1 MPVTINANGLSIV
14 HKGSDGEA
22 TASVP
27 DVCLT
32 TRGKSTD
39 PIPYG
44 NNAKSSDLIDGST
57 TVFADGGNSIALKG
71 SKFSKSTGDSGG
83 DKKGVTSGT
92 IEGEAEFITSSPTVI
107 IEGKGVARLSD
118 QMTMNN
124 GNTMCFGVQNPSL
137 TVDESLEVPC
147 NINICVRHPNGHRL
161 INADYELT
169 DENGAPLGSG
179 TLGSDGRGVVSD
191 LKPGKIKLNA
201 KESNDDFVTSPQRQA
216 NPHYIESLSDDAF
229 FDIASK
235 GKQAFWKP
243 TRIQTGLTPWGSIG
257 QCLSSDKYFQNIV
270 KTETQLHFS
279 HSHPKAVYSFDKVSD
294 AIIGNIDN
302 QLPHTTETLLAYSMP
317 MELEEGD
324 MLSVLLRL
332 APYETTDRM
341 LAYMRAQGKGNPQS
355 YLGNYDWAAA
365 KKTVNQDIEL
375 LLNKINARLEFLRDE
390 ASKLQYA
397 YLSEEVFD
405 KHIDTL
411 STYIKKLP
419 DLISGVFNKMENKAA
434 ALLANTSNVNVIK
447 AADSTYS
454 AEAGVIEAVINT
466 TQTIDTVE
474 PYMNEVAGTIS
485 NVMPIYP
492 VRYGYANFFGEPM
505 PAQAPPVISDMQNAT
520 GLKETGGYLLRLL
533 REGWIYIK
541 EEGDKDRFHIFKYAQ
556 TETATGVIE
565 KFEKYYFTNE
575 ENAQDG
581 LTLDT
586 SSGATFYPFA
596 FVTAN
601 TKEISIAYSEH
612 EWSATII
619 DKMNGDED
627 LRKKSMQRIDL
638 SNTSSDFSV
647 EANQDNLST
656 LVEDYRTHDK
666 KWLTTKTD
674 EPKSYGLDKLSRK
687 DSYYLSPEG
696 ITKTIQKSHSEKK
709 DGVLVALFDPVGRQ
723 ADIAYALTLMTIWDE
738 SNKTEKHY
746 PTEIANIINTYFL
759 SSVANEKVKKAAEEN
774 VDLNALKAFNN
785 NSIELKKALS
795 TYRQTILNLFMAFAY
810 QDLSDGKIGSLDTYL
825 KMYFDIELDAL
836 QFPEME
842 VIKLASLTES
852 IFDGVSTSKEGQI
865 ALIGM
870 IDNAYENDG
879 DLQNSHNTYFLLTEN
894 IKKVLTQCQQG
905 TDWGDMVKRIPEV
918 FGNLWASAKAQ
929 SLYGTQFMKEQK
941 YNLSSKAI
949 NKIVDSFLPVFFEQ
963 IYGITYTNGTTRISQ
978 DELGKLLAKHID
990 LGGKKN
996 TTFNKAE
1003 ANLKWAKTLFD
1014 WGNIKKSEN
1023 KTKYYELPEIKKV
1036 LSSRQSALPDG
1047 EIKVGPISDFV
1058 GTMTNGGITGLSWYL
1073 NLSTL
1078 YGIFAQSDYS
1088 TSDPLARSTEAYNT
1102 FNLTA
1107 ALAAITVDSVSIG
1120 KISLELTKTALNPEK
1135 MSTIAQKVLPKVNVG
1150 QVKLG
1155 ALLSAKMT
1163 STLIAGANIAMVLV
1177 STSDSIDD
1185 WESGNVGG
1193 AVGNATL
1200 ALSAASFGAR
1210 AGLSVIIGT
1219 TATGTTA
1226 AAIGTVL
1233 NVVGFILLVVGVG
1246 ITWIYSKSY
1255 IENLLFRCFWGKS
1268 DIYSFWY
1275 FEKDGKYS
1283 IENRLELASRLIEDR
1298 PFQVAYDIEIQEFIN
1313 ILMQP
1318 SVTVSKESNL
1328 FSNKVNTTYEF
1339 VLPNFIWEV
1348 SEIVGSIQKQTID
1361 IAQPIQHIKQV
1372 SSLDESGTQAFTT
1385 ALQIALEDPAKH
1397 ELKEGVLHLK
1407 VNVELDDG
1415 STLHWYYKPKKDLI
1429 VPKRMLT
1436 QAGVL
1441 KQVYIGMKDDAFI

>member
-191 LKPGKIKLNA
+191 LKPDKIKLNA
-201 KESNDDFVTSPQRQA
+201 KESNDDFVISPQRQA
-216 NPHYIESLSDDAF
+216 NPHYVESLSDDAF

-257 QCLSSDKYFQNIV
+257 QCLSSDKYFQDIV

-302 QLPHTTETLLAYSMP
+302 QLPHTTETLLAYSIP

-492 VRYGYANFFGEPM
+492 VRYGYANFFGELM

-541 EEGDKDRFHIFKYAQ
+541 EEGDKDQFHIFKYAQ

-638 SNTSSDFSV
+638 SNTSTDFSV
-647 EANQDNLST
+647 EANQDHLNA
-656 LVEDYRTHDK
+656 LVEDYRTNDE
-666 KWLTTKTD
+666 KWLTDKDASKPSEQGYDANTAS
-674 EPKSYGLDKLSRK
+674 KSYHLS
-687 DSYYLSPEG
+687 SEG
-696 ITKTIQKSHSEKK
+696 IVKTIQKSHSEKK
-709 DGVLVALFDPVGRQ
+709 DGILVALFDPVGRQ
-723 ADIAYALTLMTIWDE
+723 IDLAYALSLNIADE
-738 SNKTEKHY
+738 QAY
-746 PTEIANIINTYFL
+746 
-759 SSVANEKVKKAAEEN
+759 VANNLYPLTIGNFAQACLDSKEPAIQKAAEEN
-774 VDLNALKAFNN
+774 LAT
-785 NSIELKKALS
+785 EALS
-795 TYRQTILNLFMAFAY
+795 KYQEDTIEKQKLKQKERQRLLALMDAFMAGDYAT
-810 QDLSDGKIGSLDTYL
+810 DEIGSLTTYL
-825 KMYFDIELDAL
+825 TYYFESDEEGVLE
-836 QFPEME
+836 PERE
-842 VIKLASLTES
+842 
-852 IFDGVSTSKEGQI
+852 VSTLLNLTADLLGGITASEEGNKYMDDWIGQAFSSDQNNVASGIPFKVAQI
-865 ALIGM
+865 L
-870 IDNAYENDG
+870 
-879 DLQNSHNTYFLLTEN
+879 F
-894 IKKVLTQCQQG
+894 TQC
-905 TDWGDMVKRIPEV
+905 
-918 FGNLWASAKAQ
+918 
-929 SLYGTQFMKEQK
+929 
-941 YNLSSKAI
+941 
-949 NKIVDSFLPVFFEQ
+949 
-963 IYGITYTNGTTRISQ
+963 
-978 DELGKLLAKHID
+978 
-990 LGGKKN
+990 
-996 TTFNKAE
+996 
-1003 ANLKWAKTLFD
+1003 
-1014 WGNIKKSEN
+1014 
-1023 KTKYYELPEIKKV
+1023 
-1036 LSSRQSALPDG
+1036 QSALPWD
-1047 EIKVGPISDFV
+1047 EAPTKLTLTLGPWLAKLHTEVMYGVESSV
-1058 GTMTNGGITGLSWYL
+1058 HETRLSANKGLSQFAKEVL
-1073 NLSTL
+1073 PEMIELL
-1078 YGIFAQSDYS
+1078 YGVEYTGGKVQLTIEEFEKLVQDLAKTSHVNIDPNQYSKGKLKFGKKLYEWSEDIAKNATTRFIELNEVRITKLAPIEIQKIAETAPVKTTLHLAGFA
-1088 TSDPLARSTEAYNT
+1088 LNNG
-1102 FNLTA
+1102 FA
-1107 ALAAITVDSVSIG
+1107 AWSFWANVDSI
-1120 KISLELTKTALNPEK
+1120 
-1135 MSTIAQKVLPKVNVG
+1135 QKVLAQTNFDNADPLNDGGHLYQMTKLTGYMTAISTDTATLAHSALKVTNKTLPKISGKLAAQIRPNLAVYE
-1150 QVKLG
+1150 QRLG
-1155 ALLSAKMT
+1155 AELAKNSIRNLVVAANVAVVLTSAYSGVQSWNSGNKGAAIGNGMIAGASIYFILAAFSIVSGGIVPIALAFT
-1163 STLIAGANIAMVLV
+1163 TLIAGTLI
-1177 STSDSIDD
+1177 SDHY
-1185 WESGNVGG
+1185 
-1193 AVGNATL
+1193 TKQP
-1200 ALSAASFGAR
+1200 F
-1210 AGLSVIIGT
+1210 
-1219 TATGTTA
+1219 
-1226 AAIGTVL
+1226 
-1233 NVVGFILLVVGVG
+1233 
-1246 ITWIYSKSY
+1246 
-1255 IENLLFRCFWGKS
+1255 ENLLYSCFWGTS
-1268 DIYSFWY
+1268 EIYPFWDAFADSASLTNANDRKDYYLDDKNRGLSRY
-1275 FEKDGKYS
+1275 FETAFR
-1283 IENRLELASRLIEDR
+1283 IES
-1298 PFQVAYDIEIQEFIN
+1298 QEFLNYFYMPKLSIIDRSITPYN
-1313 ILMQP
+1313 GPSKTMLTYTFILPDFKM
-1318 SVTVSKESNL
+1318 N
-1328 FSNKVNTTYEF
+1328 
-1339 VLPNFIWEV
+1339 V
-1348 SEIVGSIQKQTID
+1348 SELFGSVYTNQESSY
-1361 IAQPIQHIKQV
+1361 PIMATPKPN
-1372 SSLDESGTQAFTT
+1372 DAATQAFSS
-1385 ALQIALEDPAKH
+1385 ALTKALERVTNEDFK
-1397 ELKEGVLHLK
+1397 KDGLHLT
-1407 VNVELDDG
+1407 VDVEFEQPVTLFWRYQPSDG
-1415 STLHWYYKPKKDLI
+1415 MVVPQRALSGNSI
-1429 VPKRMLT
+1429 VGTK
-1436 QAGVL
+1436 
-1441 KQVYIGMKDDAFI
+1441 YIGMKDDRPNDTAWGR